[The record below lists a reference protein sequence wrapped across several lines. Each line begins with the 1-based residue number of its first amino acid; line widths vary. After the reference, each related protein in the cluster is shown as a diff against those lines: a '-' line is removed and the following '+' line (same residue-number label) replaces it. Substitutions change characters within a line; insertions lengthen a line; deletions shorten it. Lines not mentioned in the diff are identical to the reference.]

1 MRHQVFLQLRH
12 VKPRSSQRRIDLLI
26 PGEARGTYQRIVR
39 SHLDDVV
46 PLRGKQ
52 CRAGVTRCA
61 ALLLTMQ
68 KSIGVC

>member
-1 MRHQVFLQLRH
+1 
-12 VKPRSSQRRIDLLI
+12 
-26 PGEARGTYQRIVR
+26 VR